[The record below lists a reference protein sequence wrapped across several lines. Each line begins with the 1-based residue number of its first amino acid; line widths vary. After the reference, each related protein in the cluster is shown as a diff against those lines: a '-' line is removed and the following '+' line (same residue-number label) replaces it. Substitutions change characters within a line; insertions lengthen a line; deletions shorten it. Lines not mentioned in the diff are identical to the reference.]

1 MARGNLCVACIAAM
15 VSAVPRLLFSVPYA
29 TGLESTYVAEALASD
44 HWQGDGPFTKRAVR
58 LLEELTG
65 APGVVLTTS
74 CTHALELAAVLI
86 GLKPG
91 DEVLCPTFTFPS
103 TATAIVSRGAVPVFV
118 DIDPCTL
125 NIDPAAAEA
134 AITARTRAMF
144 ILHYGGVAAD
154 LDRLMAIA
162 DAHGLAIVEDNA
174 HGLGAT
180 FRGRHLGTFGT
191 LGTQSFHD
199 TKNATMGEG
208 GALLV
213 QDPALL
219 ARAEI
224 VRDKGTNRARFWRG
238 EIDKYTWVD
247 EGSSYLPSDILAAVL
262 CAQLERFDR
271 IQTRRMHVWDRYA
284 AELTSWA
291 PDQGVDL
298 MSVPAERVHP
308 AHLFFMIMP
317 TPDDQQGLIRHLRD
331 LDIVATFHY
340 QPLDQAPAGQ
350 AFGRTPSPCVVAHDR
365 ASRLVR
371 LPLHANMTDVEIDRV
386 IDGVTTYAAQGA
398 TVPVPAAVGFTG
410 LGSHRG

>member
-1 MARGNLCVACIAAM
+1 MA
-15 VSAVPRLLFSVPYA
+15 RLLFSVPYV
-29 TGLESTYVAEALASD
+29 TGSESTYVAEALASD
-44 HWQGDGPFTKRAVR
+44 HWQGDGPFTKRAVG
-58 LLEELTG
+58 LLQKVTG
-65 APGVVLTTS
+65 ARGVVLTTS

-91 DEVLCPTFTFPS
+91 DEVICPTFTFSS

-118 DIDPCTL
+118 DIDPRTL

-134 AITARTRAMF
+134 AITARTTAMF

-162 DAHGLAIVEDNA
+162 DAHGLAVVEDNA
-174 HGLGAT
+174 HGLGAS

-199 TKNATMGEG
+199 TKNVAMGEG

-213 QDPALL
+213 QDPELL

-262 CAQLERFDR
+262 CAQLEGFDD
-271 IQTRRMHVWDRYA
+271 IQTRRMHVWDRYS
-284 AELTSWA
+284 AELADWA
-291 PDQGVDL
+291 SSADVDL
-298 MSVPAERVHP
+298 MWIPPECSHP
-308 AHLFFMIMP
+308 AHLYFMIMP
-317 TPDDQQGLIRHLRD
+317 APADQQGLIRHLRE

-350 AFGRTPSPCVVAHDR
+350 TFGRTPSPCDVAYDR

-371 LPLHANMTDVEIDRV
+371 LPIHANMTDVEIDRV
-386 IDGVTTYAAQGA
+386 IEGVTTY
-398 TVPVPAAVGFTG
+398 TP
-410 LGSHRG
+410 RG

>member
-1 MARGNLCVACIAAM
+1 MA
-15 VSAVPRLLFSVPYA
+15 RLLFSVPYV
-29 TGLESTYVAEALASD
+29 TGSESTYVAEALASD
-44 HWQGDGPFTKRAVR
+44 HWQGDGPFTKRAVG
-58 LLEELTG
+58 LLQKVTG
-65 APGVVLTTS
+65 ARGVVLTTS

-91 DEVLCPTFTFPS
+91 DEVICPTFTFSS

-118 DIDPCTL
+118 DIDPRTL
-125 NIDPAAAEA
+125 NIDPAAAET
-134 AITARTRAMF
+134 AITARTTAMF

-162 DAHGLAIVEDNA
+162 DAHGLAVVEDNA
-174 HGLGAT
+174 HGLGAS

-199 TKNATMGEG
+199 TKNVAMGEG

-219 ARAEI
+219 TRAEI

-262 CAQLERFDR
+262 CAQLEGFDD
-271 IQTRRMHVWDRYA
+271 IQTRRMHVWDRYS
-284 AELTSWA
+284 AELADWA
-291 PDQGVDL
+291 SSADVDL
-298 MSVPAERVHP
+298 MWIPPECSHP
-308 AHLFFMIMP
+308 AHLYFLIMP
-317 TPDDQQGLIRHLRD
+317 APADQQGLIRHLRE

-350 AFGRTPSPCVVAHDR
+350 TFGRTPSPCDVAYDR

-371 LPLHANMTDVEIDRV
+371 LPIHANMTDVEIDRV
-386 IDGVTTYAAQGA
+386 IEGVTTY
-398 TVPVPAAVGFTG
+398 TP
-410 LGSHRG
+410 RG

>member
-1 MARGNLCVACIAAM
+1 VG
-15 VSAVPRLLFSVPYA
+15 LLQKV
-29 TGLESTYVAEALASD
+29 
-44 HWQGDGPFTKRAVR
+44 
-58 LLEELTG
+58 TG
-65 APGVVLTTS
+65 ARGVVLTTS
-74 CTHALELAAVLI
+74 CTHALELAALLV

-91 DEVLCPTFTFPS
+91 DEVICPTFTFSS

-118 DIDPCTL
+118 DIDPRTL

-154 LDRLMAIA
+154 VDRLMAIA
-162 DAHGLAIVEDNA
+162 EAHGLAVVEDNA

-199 TKNATMGEG
+199 TKNAAMGEG

-213 QDPALL
+213 QDPELL

-262 CAQLERFDR
+262 CAQLEGFDD
-271 IQTRRMHVWDRYA
+271 IQTRRMHVWDRYS
-284 AELTSWA
+284 AELADWA
-291 PDQGVDL
+291 SSADVDR
-298 MSVPAERVHP
+298 MWIPPECSHP
-308 AHLFFMIMP
+308 AHLYFMIMP
-317 TPDDQQGLIRHLRD
+317 APADQQGLIRHLSE

-350 AFGRTPSPCVVAHDR
+350 AFGRTPSPCDVAYDR

-371 LPLHANMTDVEIDRV
+371 LPIHANMTDVEIDRV
-386 IDGVTTYAAQGA
+386 IEGVTTY
-398 TVPVPAAVGFTG
+398 TP
-410 LGSHRG
+410 RG

>member
-1 MARGNLCVACIAAM
+1 MA
-15 VSAVPRLLFSVPYA
+15 RLLFSVPYV
-29 TGLESTYVAEALASD
+29 TGSESTYVAEALASD
-44 HWQGDGPFTKRAVR
+44 HWQGDGPFTKRAVG
-58 LLEELTG
+58 LLQKVTG
-65 APGVVLTTS
+65 ARGVVLTTS

-91 DEVLCPTFTFPS
+91 DEVICPTFTFSS

-118 DIDPCTL
+118 DIDPRTL

-134 AITARTRAMF
+134 AITARTTAMF

-154 LDRLMAIA
+154 IDRLMAIA
-162 DAHGLAIVEDNA
+162 DAHGLAVVEDNA
-174 HGLGAT
+174 HGLGAS

-199 TKNATMGEG
+199 TKNVAMGEG

-219 ARAEI
+219 TRAEI

-262 CAQLERFDR
+262 CAQLEGFDD
-271 IQTRRMHVWDRYA
+271 IQTRRMHVWDRYS
-284 AELTSWA
+284 AELADWA
-291 PDQGVDL
+291 SSADVDL
-298 MSVPAERVHP
+298 MWIPPECSHP
-308 AHLFFMIMP
+308 AHLYFMIMP
-317 TPDDQQGLIRHLRD
+317 APADQQGLIRHLRE

-350 AFGRTPSPCVVAHDR
+350 TFGRTPSPCDVAYDR

-371 LPLHANMTDVEIDRV
+371 LPIHANMTDVEIDRV
-386 IDGVTTYAAQGA
+386 IEGVTTY
-398 TVPVPAAVGFTG
+398 TP
-410 LGSHRG
+410 RG

>member
-1 MARGNLCVACIAAM
+1 
-15 VSAVPRLLFSVPYA
+15 VSRLLFSVPYQ
-29 TGLESTYVAEALASD
+29 TGLEANYISEALASD
-44 HWQGDGPFTKRAVR
+44 HWQGDGPFTKRAIK
-58 LLEELTG
+58 LLQNLTG

-74 CTHALELAAVLI
+74 CTHALELGAVLI

-91 DEVLCPTFTFPS
+91 DEVICPSFTFSS

-118 DIDPCTL
+118 DIDPRTL

-134 AITARTRAMF
+134 AITSNTRAIF

-154 LDRLMAIA
+154 LDRLLAIA
-162 DAHGLAIVEDNA
+162 AAHSLAVVEDNA

-180 FRGRHLGTFGT
+180 FRGRHLGNFGT
-191 LGTQSFHD
+191 IGAQSFHD

-208 GALLV
+208 GALLL
-213 QDPALL
+213 QDPELL

-262 CAQLERFDR
+262 CAQLERFDC
-271 IQTRRMHVWDRYA
+271 IQTRRMHVWDRYSV
-284 AELTSWA
+284 ELADWA
-291 PDQGVDL
+291 SAMDVDL
-298 MSVPAERVHP
+298 MWIPPERSHP
-308 AHLFFMIMP
+308 AHLYFMIMP
-317 TPDDQQGLIRHLRD
+317 SAADQQMLIRHLRQ

-350 AFGRTPSPCVVAHDR
+350 AFGRTPNPCDVTYDR
-365 ASRLVR
+365 AARLVR
-371 LPLHANMTDVEIDRV
+371 LPVHANMTDMEIDRV
-386 IDGVTTYAAQGA
+386 INGVTSYT
-398 TVPVPAAVGFTG
+398 P
-410 LGSHRG
+410 RG

>member
-1 MARGNLCVACIAAM
+1 VQSGGAARGACV
-15 VSAVPRLLFSVPYA
+15 VPVFRVGSAPVARLLFSVPYV
-29 TGLESTYVAEALASD
+29 TGSESTYVAEALASD
-44 HWQGDGPFTKRAVR
+44 HWQGDGPFTKRAVGF
-58 LLEELTG
+58 LQKVTG
-65 APGVVLTTS
+65 ARGVVLTTS

-91 DEVLCPTFTFPS
+91 DEVICPTFTFSS

-118 DIDPCTL
+118 DIDPRTL

-134 AITARTRAMF
+134 AITARTTAMF

-154 LDRLMAIA
+154 LDRLLAIA
-162 DAHGLAIVEDNA
+162 AAHGLAVVEDNA
-174 HGLGAT
+174 HGLGAS

-199 TKNATMGEG
+199 TKNAAMGEG
-208 GALLV
+208 GALIV
-213 QDPALL
+213 QDRELL
-219 ARAEI
+219 TRAEI

-262 CAQLERFDR
+262 CAQLEGFDD
-271 IQTRRMHVWDRYA
+271 IQTRRMHVWDRYS
-284 AELTSWA
+284 AELADWA
-291 PDQGVDL
+291 SSADVDR
-298 MSVPAERVHP
+298 MWIPPECSHP
-308 AHLFFMIMP
+308 AHLYFMIMP
-317 TPDDQQGLIRHLRD
+317 APADQQGLIRHLRE

-350 AFGRTPSPCVVAHDR
+350 AFGRTPSPCDVAYDR

-371 LPLHANMTDVEIDRV
+371 LPIHANMTDVEIDRV
-386 IDGVTTYAAQGA
+386 IEGVTTY
-398 TVPVPAAVGFTG
+398 TP
-410 LGSHRG
+410 RG